1 MKAEN
6 AENTP
11 ETTVWHK
18 YVADCTG
25 FYTTYAKI
33 GRGSNLKVKVGDCES
48 DEINGSDDGRYG
60 NAYMAG
66 YKLCKVY
73 VEQGQTIYICTTINA
88 NPGDTD
94 GTNYYIVPTFAEA
107 RPGERFADP
116 INARS
121 GIEYTLTTGTNGYET
136 WYKYSIP
143 ANEEATIIIGST
155 IKNYSSLVFYW
166 DEKSSLSAYKGD
178 FQQTNITDGDGWI
191 IGKSYLFEA
200 TDTERTIYIKSPVAT
215 ISEPVVWQ
223 INCNDGVNDETNVS
237 VEEVADE
244 APVIYDLMGRR
255 VMNPT
260 KGIYIINGV
269 KRVIK

>member
-1 MKAEN
+1 M
-6 AENTP
+6 
-11 ETTVWHK
+11 
-18 YVADCTG
+18 
-25 FYTTYAKI
+25 
-33 GRGSNLKVKVGDCES
+33 
-48 DEINGSDDGRYG
+48 
-60 NAYMAG
+60 
-66 YKLCKVY
+66 
-73 VEQGQTIYICTTINA
+73 
-88 NPGDTD
+88 
-94 GTNYYIVPTFAEA
+94 
-107 RPGERFADP
+107 
-116 INARS
+116 
-121 GIEYTLTTGTNGYET
+121 
-136 WYKYSIP
+136 
-143 ANEEATIIIGST
+143 
-155 IKNYSSLVFYW
+155 VFYW